1 MDVDVV
7 DEEIEDNELKDDS
20 VVVVGSN
27 NFLVVALSFFAER
40 SKYHTG
46 GQELSVPLISVGS
59 WTGFH
64 PDGGARLLIDG
75 SKYIGLLTSSGTPSS
90 SSTVNL

>member
-7 DEEIEDNELKDDS
+7 DEEIEDNELNDDS

-59 WTGFH
+59 
-64 PDGGARLLIDG
+64 
-75 SKYIGLLTSSGTPSS
+75 
-90 SSTVNL
+90 

>member
-1 MDVDVV
+1 MATAVVIYEVVVDVDIDVEVV
-7 DEEIEDNELKDDS
+7 DEEIEDNELMDDF

-27 NFLVVALSFFAER
+27 NSLAVALSFFAER

-59 WTGFH
+59 
-64 PDGGARLLIDG
+64 
-75 SKYIGLLTSSGTPSS
+75 
-90 SSTVNL
+90 

>member
-7 DEEIEDNELKDDS
+7 DEEIEENELKDDS

-27 NFLVVALSFFAER
+27 NSLVVALSFFAER
-40 SKYHTG
+40 SKYQTG